1 MVGPLSAEDEGND
14 TEEAEESAARRL
26 IPLHSDFSSTIS
38 ASEALF
44 RVPIS
49 VDSWF

>member
-1 MVGPLSAEDEGND
+1 MDGPLSAEDEGND
-14 TEEAEESAARRL
+14 TEEAESAARRL

-38 ASEALF
+38 ASEALI

-49 VDSWF
+49 VDS